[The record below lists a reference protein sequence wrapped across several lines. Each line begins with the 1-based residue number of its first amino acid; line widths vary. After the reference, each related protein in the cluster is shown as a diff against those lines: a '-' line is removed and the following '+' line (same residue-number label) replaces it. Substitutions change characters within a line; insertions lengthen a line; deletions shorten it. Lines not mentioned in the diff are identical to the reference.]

1 MQGPS
6 SRGAMTCNGR
16 SSDLL
21 SNVGKHLP
29 GFIFTSGISLPMRDN
44 LQLRDS
50 SGITP
55 LSLFNHDSNEP
66 IAYAKIRQRGEIGK

>member
-1 MQGPS
+1 MQCPS
-6 SRGAMTCNGR
+6 SRDAMTCNGR

-29 GFIFTSGISLPMRDN
+29 SYIFTSGISLPMRDN

-66 IAYAKIRQRGEIGK
+66 IALQRYDKGER

>member
-1 MQGPS
+1 MQCPS
-6 SRGAMTCNGR
+6 SRDAMTCNGR

-55 LSLFNHDSNEP
+55 LSLLIMIVMNLLHM
-66 IAYAKIRQRGEIGK
+66 QRYDKGER

>member
-1 MQGPS
+1 
-6 SRGAMTCNGR
+6 MTCNGR

-21 SNVGKHLP
+21 SKVGKHLP
-29 GFIFTSGISLPMRDN
+29 SSIFTSGISLPMRDN

-55 LSLFNHDSNEP
+55 LSLFNHDGNEP

>member
-1 MQGPS
+1 MQCPS
-6 SRGAMTCNGR
+6 SRDATIYNGR

-66 IAYAKIRQRGEIGK
+66 IAYAKIQQRGEIGK

>member
-1 MQGPS
+1 MQCPS
-6 SRGAMTCNGR
+6 SRDAMTCNGR

-50 SGITP
+50 SGISP
-55 LSLFNHDSNEP
+55 LSLFNHVMLMNLLHM
-66 IAYAKIRQRGEIGK
+66 QRYDKGER

>member
-6 SRGAMTCNGR
+6 SRDAMTCNGR

-21 SNVGKHLP
+21 SNVSKHLP
-29 GFIFTSGISLPMRDN
+29 SFIFTSGISLPMRDN

-50 SGITP
+50 SGLPP
-55 LSLFNHDSNEP
+55 LSLFNHDGNEP
-66 IAYAKIRQRGEIGK
+66 IAFAKIR

>member
-1 MQGPS
+1 
-6 SRGAMTCNGR
+6 MTCNGR

-66 IAYAKIRQRGEIGK
+66 IAYAKIRQRGEIGKLRCTFLLTA

>member
-1 MQGPS
+1 MQCPS
-6 SRGAMTCNGR
+6 SRDAMTCNGR

-21 SNVGKHLP
+21 SKVGKHLP
-29 GFIFTSGISLPMRDN
+29 SSIFTSGISLPMRDN

-55 LSLFNHDSNEP
+55 LSLFNHDGNEP